1 MKKIKFLLFNTN
13 MKKIKFLLFIAMLCT
28 FASCYSVGQVGNCK
42 YYTPKFK
49 SSYYKQHKPIGF

>member
-1 MKKIKFLLFNTN
+1 MKKIILLLIVATMFS
-13 MKKIKFLLFIAMLCT
+13 
-28 FASCYSVGQVGNCK
+28 SCYTVTQVGNCK